1 MRSLVFKS
9 FVFAKAAGSRCSW
22 RQKALATERTEGPAR
37 THVALGCTRTGR
49 LRLASSAFK
58 SFPFGKL
65 QNVSIQESTRSR
77 GGSPGASSMAKRGTN
92 EGSIFQR
99 KDGRWVGSLNLGW
112 EDGKR
117 KRRHFYAATAAEVRD
132 ELLKARSDQSRGL
145 PVSVE
150 RQTVK
155 EFLDHWL
162 AESVKSSVRP
172 ATYQQY
178 HQHVRLYLGPSL
190 GRHRLSK
197 LSPPHVQTF

>member
-1 MRSLVFKS
+1 
-9 FVFAKAAGSRCSW
+9 
-22 RQKALATERTEGPAR
+22 
-37 THVALGCTRTGR
+37 
-49 LRLASSAFK
+49 
-58 SFPFGKL
+58 
-65 QNVSIQESTRSR
+65 
-77 GGSPGASSMAKRGTN
+77 MAKRGTN

-112 EDGKR
+112 ENGKR

-132 ELLKARSDQSRGL
+132 ELLKARSDQSHGL

-190 GRHRLSK
+190 GRHKLSK
-197 LSPPHVQTF
+197 LSPQHVQTFVNERLKSDLAPAQSSSV

>member
-1 MRSLVFKS
+1 
-9 FVFAKAAGSRCSW
+9 
-22 RQKALATERTEGPAR
+22 
-37 THVALGCTRTGR
+37 
-49 LRLASSAFK
+49 
-58 SFPFGKL
+58 
-65 QNVSIQESTRSR
+65 
-77 GGSPGASSMAKRGTN
+77 MAKRGTN

-99 KDGRWVGSLNLGW
+99 KDGRWVGSMNLGW
-112 EDGKR
+112 ENGKR

-132 ELLKARSDQSRGL
+132 ELLKARSDQSHGL

-162 AESVKSSVRP
+162 AESVKSSVRQ

-197 LSPPHVQTF
+197 LSPQHVQTFVNERLKSPFAAHSAAQSGNPSAHTSDRSEVGSRRPQRRQARRHPEGSAP